1 MSEKSNILARELS
14 YMIHKGTQHEL
25 ADTFNMAEILNTAF
39 SMMDSVKMEF
49 SIDLFVAV
57 SLCTVHEK
65 SGSTLYDVLNFP
77 LDPGWDSTRQML
89 CHLSNCAD
97 LPMHEDTI
105 FWLKGFS
112 EKAIRLEES
121 RANDLASKSH
131 AHWKKT
137 LNMATEIPTAGVVK
151 KKSRPRRS
159 VQVFN
164 PEQVGLAMKQLLEMN
179 QEKRAGGE
187 RILDNA
193 LLNDG
198 FRIIPNAK
206 KASVRLENAKA
217 NFENLQAP
225 LNRLQLDLV
234 LSGAMAPEDFHIM
247 PILLLGDPGIGKTYL
262 ASQLAD
268 ALSVDM
274 EKLSAGGA
282 QGAFQINGS
291 HSGWNNAKFG
301 SMISVLATGKTSSPV
316 VLIDEVDKIGSSQ
329 QYPILP
335 ALLDLLESRSAKC
348 FKDEF
353 FGMEFDC
360 SRMIF
365 VLTANTI
372 ESVPTPLLSR
382 LNVFDVPR
390 PEPTQRLRIIKN
402 EIKHWQRKTRHSEI
416 AFDLSVCNELA
427 ERIDLDLRK
436 TTDLVREGFGR
447 AIRAGVTVAELS
459 IPEARQVRSIGF

>member
-1 MSEKSNILARELS
+1 MSGKSNILVRELANI
-14 YMIHKGTQHEL
+14 IHKGTALEL
-25 ADTFNMAEILNTAF
+25 SDAF
-39 SMMDSVKMEF
+39 SLANILDTALRVMDSVTLEF
-49 SIDLFVAV
+49 AKDLFVAV

-65 SGSTLYDVLNFP
+65 NESTLYDVLNFP
-77 LDPGWDSTRQML
+77 LDPGWDSNRQML

-97 LPMHEDTI
+97 LPMHEDTLC
-105 FWLKGFS
+105 WLKGFA
-112 EKAIRLEES
+112 EKAIRLDES
-121 RANDLASKSH
+121 RAKALVSKSH
-131 AHWKKT
+131 AHWKKKIT
-137 LNMATEIPTAGVVK
+137 MAAEFPTAGVVR
-151 KKSRPRRS
+151 KKSKPRRS

-164 PEQVGLAMKQLLEMN
+164 PEKIDSAMKQLLEMN

-187 RILDNA
+187 HILDSA
-193 LLNDG
+193 LVNDG
-198 FRIIPNAK
+198 FRMIPNAK
-206 KASVRLENAKA
+206 KASIRLENAKA

-234 LSGAMAPEDFHIM
+234 LSGEMAPEDFHIT

-268 ALSVDM
+268 ALGVEM

-291 HSGWNNAKFG
+291 QSGWSNAKFG

-390 PEPTQRLRIIKN
+390 PEATQRLRIIKN
-402 EIKHWQRKTRHSEI
+402 EVKHWQKKTKHTEI
-416 AFDLSVCNELA
+416 TFDLSACNELA
-427 ERIDLDLRK
+427 ERIELDLRK
-436 TTDLVREGFGR
+436 TTDLIREGFGR
-447 AIRAGVTVAELS
+447 AIRAGATVAKLS
-459 IPEARQVRSIGF
+459 IPENKKIRSIGF